1 MDDSRHKTTG
11 RKILIGALI
20 ALFVAALGGSAGAV
34 ILTVGLDSFP
44 GAEETPTQE
53 ASQRNRDSQ
62 QAPESTQEATAATQQ
77 GSEDAPLEIAQ
88 EIQLVD
94 IIPSPRI
101 ITLNGAGG
109 SQRLTVQGFY
119 SDGSIGEL
127 EADSGAAFSY
137 TSSDSEVVQVSSDGV
152 VSSIK
157 AGGADITVT
166 YGDFDSTVPVL
177 VWGEV
182 RRIPPIDP
190 ERLLPIDDD
199 GTAIVLNRVMARL
212 EPGYSVEDA
221 AEVAASIGGEVVF
234 EFRTFPGY
242 VIDFDARTEEDLE
255 AALAVLQADERV
267 THAYPDMLI
276 TASGGGPVDI
286 ETLLLPVGQGE
297 AYLYAGM
304 EEAWNLMN
312 STPSLKPVVIAVVD
326 GGFAINSTDYNI
338 EDVLRAEFGSIINIP
353 EKQLAKDDDKLSVAV
368 GNKYVIDLDT
378 DDKNVS
384 HGTAVTSVIVAANN
398 NPPISNSFS
407 GVVSSVNGLAYALVF
422 LGVGHAPWYEET
434 LLVED
439 FVGDKEKEN
448 IHEGH
453 TIRALEIINRLEF
466 VQEYKD

>member
-1 MDDSRHKTTG
+1 MDDSRHKTAG

-20 ALFVAALGGSAGAV
+20 ALFVVALGGSAGAV

-166 YGDFDSTVPVL
+166 YGNFDAEVPVL

-182 RRIPPIDP
+182 RQIPPIDP
-190 ERLLPIDDD
+190 ERLLEIDDD
-199 GTAIVLNRVMARL
+199 GSAIVLNRVMAEL
-212 EPGYSVEDA
+212 EPGYSAEDA
-221 AEVAASIGGEVVF
+221 AEVAASIGGEVIF

-242 VIDFDARTEEDLE
+242 VIEFGAQSETELGQ
-255 AALAVLQADERV
+255 ALSTLGSDQRV
-267 THAYPDMLI
+267 ASAYPDMVI
-276 TASGGGPVDI
+276 PVAQGP
-286 ETLLLPVGQGE
+286 LPPVE
-297 AYLYAGM
+297 SIVNWINTTSYLQAEMYD
-304 EEAWNLMN
+304 AWELMN
-312 STPSLKPVVIAVVD
+312 QAPNLDPVVIAVIDTEFSKLPTNNV
-326 GGFAINSTDYNI
+326 NI
-338 EDVLRAEFGSIINIP
+338 DSLIEQEFGP
-353 EKQLAKDDDKLSVAV
+353 VVYHSVYRS
-368 GNKYVIDLDT
+368 GD
-378 DDKNVS
+378 S
-384 HGTAVTSVIVAANN
+384 EVAAGN
-398 NPPISNSFS
+398 
-407 GVVSSVNGLAYALVF
+407 VNVFDLVPGRQSEQH
-422 LGVGHAPWYEET
+422 GVGVSA
-434 LLVED
+434 
-439 FVGDKEKEN
+439 
-448 IHEGH
+448 
-453 TIRALEIINRLEF
+453 
-466 VQEYKD
+466 